1 MKIYISGK
9 IAGDPDYKV
18 KFARAAAEKL
28 LEAFGEKVKR
38 NG

>member
-9 IAGDPDYKV
+9 S
-18 KFARAAAEKL
+18 ARAAAEKL
-28 LEAFGEKVKR
+28 LEAFGEKVKL